1 MQNKN
6 KKPYC
11 LIFAG
16 KSNRFEPLRMN
27 TLKLGR
33 AVTLIRPPASKGTWL
48 RWPRSVGRQVA
59 VLEQREHL
67 GPSGRGLLSI
77 EGCGG
82 VAPKAHSDRPRN
94 RQRQPARDFARR
106 ERTAHFMNAGYEQS
120 KLKAQD
126 GKPPTERERERKHNE
141 TTHSSPD
148 LKPRGRQIADQRKL
162 WLSAGCTCLSALRR
176 VILDWTRLD

>member
-1 MQNKN
+1 MEKSTLLLTKQKQ
-6 KKPYC
+6 KPYC

-48 RWPRSVGRQVA
+48 RWPRSVGRQEA

-67 GPSGRGLLSI
+67 GPFGRGPLSI

-82 VAPKAHSDRPRN
+82 MAPKAHSNRTRN

-106 ERTAHFMNAGYEQS
+106 ERAAYFMIAAWPSFNAFIRSGS
-120 KLKAQD
+120 NRFD
-126 GKPPTERERERKHNE
+126 FPT
-141 TTHSSPD
+141 SSEY
-148 LKPRGRQIADQRKL
+148 
-162 WLSAGCTCLSALRR
+162 
-176 VILDWTRLD
+176 

>member
-1 MQNKN
+1 MNELYAAAQEHNFGSRKMEKYKTN
-6 KKPYC
+6 TQKTYC

-16 KSNRFEPLRMN
+16 KSNRFEQLRMS

-94 RQRQPARDFARR
+94 RHRQPARDFARR

-126 GKPPTERERERKHNE
+126 GKPPTERERESTMRQ
-141 TTHSSPD
+141 
-148 LKPRGRQIADQRKL
+148 LIPRR
-162 WLSAGCTCLSALRR
+162 T
-176 VILDWTRLD
+176 